1 MMETIRQVVDQA
13 TVFQR
18 IYLSDLPLS
27 QKVYLLI
34 GSNISSDFDE
44 LYDILDVEVPDVSED
59 DDNDLQF
66 LDYVHESIV
75 TYLSVWKDVGE
86 IEEDNNA

>member
-1 MMETIRQVVDQA
+1 METIKQVVDQA

-34 GSNISSDFDE
+34 GSNISSDFEE
-44 LYDILDVEVPDVSED
+44 LYDILDVEVPEISED

-66 LDYVHESIV
+66 LDYVNECIT
-75 TYLSVWKDVGE
+75 TYLSVWRDVGE
-86 IEEDNNA
+86 IEEDDNA

>member
-1 MMETIRQVVDQA
+1 METIKQVVDQA

-34 GSNISSDFDE
+34 GSNISSDFEE
-44 LYDILDVEVPDVSED
+44 LYDILDVEVPEISED

-66 LDYVHESIV
+66 LDYVNENIV

-86 IEEDNNA
+86 IEEDDNA